1 MYLLPLNYTFKNSY
15 SRDFPGGLVVKTRAS
30 TAKGMGLIPGQGT
43 NILHAT
49 WYGQKKKKKK
59 KTVNFVMYILIQ
71 KVFFK

>member
-49 WYGQKKKKKK
+49 WYGQKKKKENSKFCYVYFTPK
-59 KTVNFVMYILIQ
+59 SLF
-71 KVFFK
+71 